1 MDSWTRMLKS
11 AYRKEPILSFIVTA
25 GVVNVAIG
33 GLSEHWSLMSLGLS
47 AVGIA
52 LALGVRQKY
61 VRKRPLEPQNRPPV
75 YILPPSSTGLPM
87 LSMSKKNP
95 PGR

>member
-1 MDSWTRMLKS
+1 MDSWTRILKS
-11 AYRKEPILSFIVTA
+11 AYRKEPIISFIVTA

-47 AVGIA
+47 TVGVAIA
-52 LALGVRQKY
+52 LRVRQMH
-61 VRKRPLEPQNRPPV
+61 VRQRPLEPQNRPPV

-95 PGR
+95 NGR